1 MYTLFRRLWSV
12 TVAWGNYSGSGAR
25 AAASPHSLANVTQL
39 LLMKLAVEYEVTTS
53 FVIYI
58 ERDQAPTDHEDLL
71 ENITRDELANAPMDV
86 HEIRTSMGVRGR

>member
-1 MYTLFRRLWSV
+1 
-12 TVAWGNYSGSGAR
+12 
-25 AAASPHSLANVTQL
+25 
-39 LLMKLAVEYEVTTS
+39 MKLAVEYEVTTS

-86 HEIRTSMGVRGR
+86 HEIEWGHIKDAWRSSTPDNTYVWNAETGERVFAGNEL